1 MGFAQAGKSINTGAN
16 LAIQGLQPTGIAM
29 KNVIAYR
36 KNQIL
41 VNGNFENGFTGWTP
55 TALVLDSTMPRSG
68 TNSCLCI
75 NGNGVQSV
83 TLTMSHTYMM
93 SGWVKTNGNVVG
105 GTSLGAGIL
114 WNNIDS
120 SQLQIL
126 GVVGGTFQNLS
137 DIFPAVVL
145 GATVATDWTYIAMR
159 CTVLTNVAFPFA
171 FTDCYGGASPS
182 LSSVWFDDLS
192 LVDVTGI
199 AETAAKPRKRKKAG
213 G

>member
-16 LAIQGLQPTGIAM
+16 LAIQGLKPTGIAM

-41 VNGNFENGFTGWTP
+41 ANGNFENGFVGWNSTISLSLDP
-55 TALVLDSTMPRSG
+55 TTPRSG
-68 TNSCLCI
+68 TNSCLCV
-75 NGNGVQSV
+75 NGNGVQNV

-93 SGWVKTNGNVVG
+93 SGWVKTSGSVVG
-105 GTSLGAGIL
+105 GGSLGAGIL

-137 DIFPAVVL
+137 NVFPAVVL
-145 GATVATDWTYIAMR
+145 EATVATDWTYIAMR
-159 CTVLTNVAFPFA
+159 CTVLANVNFPFA
-171 FTDCYGGASPS
+171 FTDCYGGSSPF
-182 LSSVWFDDLS
+182 LSNVWFDDLS
-192 LVDVTGI
+192 LVDIT
-199 AETAAKPRKRKKAG
+199 
-213 G
+213 